1 MDVKSIAKATVATSI
16 VKEASIIRRSVK
28 KKFIFEERNVCTIVI
43 ILSFNTFLITLFVN
57 YVHIVD
63 VKECYSTT

>member
-1 MDVKSIAKATVATSI
+1 MDEKSIAKATVATSI
-16 VKEASIIRRSVK
+16 VKEASIIRRNVK
-28 KKFIFEERNVCTIVI
+28 KKFVFEERNICTIVI
-43 ILSFNTFLITLFVN
+43 IITLFVN

>member
-1 MDVKSIAKATVATSI
+1 MDEKSIAKATVATSI
-16 VKEASIIRRSVK
+16 VKEASIIRRNVK
-28 KKFIFEERNVCTIVI
+28 KKFIFEERNICKIVI
-43 ILSFNTFLITLFVN
+43 RLENTFLITLFVN